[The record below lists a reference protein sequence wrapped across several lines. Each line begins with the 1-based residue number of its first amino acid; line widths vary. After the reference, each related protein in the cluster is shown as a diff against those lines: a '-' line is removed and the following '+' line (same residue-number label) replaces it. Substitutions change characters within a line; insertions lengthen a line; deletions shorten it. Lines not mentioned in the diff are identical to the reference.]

1 MKTKLIYLLIFF
13 SAFFGISGILMVLD
27 QKYENIFDFNF
38 TPINEVDSLKY
49 KNLEGYNFNKIKEYI
64 NKELKPAIIDSL
76 DKKYFKTKVDTLIL
90 TVVKDPM
97 LKKSLADAKV
107 NFTKLRKDIEKKSR
121 EIQQLKLTVKV
132 KKDSLHKAWLKST
145 VKLYESMDPQI
156 AAKLIEKISDNEA
169 KEIIYTM
176 KNQKAAEILSYLK
189 PEKVIT
195 LTKAKQ

>member
-38 TPINEVDSLKY
+38 TPVRQADSLKY
-49 KNLEGYNFNKIKEYI
+49 KNLDGYNFNKIKEYI
-64 NKELKPAIIDSL
+64 NRELKPAIIDSL

-90 TVVKDPM
+90 TVVKDPL

-121 EIQQLKLTVKV
+121 EIQQLKLMVNV